1 MSEPPVLD
9 GAVQF
14 SGTDIADPV
23 VAEGPFRH
31 RADGTGLDPAPQ
43 RARRTRENQAGRSAP
58 PNARLSA
65 LMMLSLDRIAFVK
78 PFCELFINFFSN
90 PFGPY
95 SPGSGVSWRWP
106 SR

>member
-31 RADGTGLDPAPQ
+31 RADGTGLDPAP
-43 RARRTRENQAGRSAP
+43 RWTRENQAGKSAP

-65 LMMLSLDRIAFVK
+65 LMMLSSDRIALSS
-78 PFCELFINFFSN
+78 LFSS
-90 PFGPY
+90 Y
-95 SPGSGVSWRWP
+95 S
-106 SR
+106 

>member
-1 MSEPPVLD
+1 MAIVKRGVAQRRQDPRKRALVAHGDSSFAVMSEPPVLD

-23 VAEGPFRH
+23 
-31 RADGTGLDPAPQ
+31 
-43 RARRTRENQAGRSAP
+43 NQAGRSAP

-65 LMMLSLDRIAFVK
+65 LMMLSSDRIAFVK

-90 PFGPY
+90 PFGPLF
-95 SPGSGVSWRWP
+95 SWVR
-106 SR
+106 R